1 MNGKAGYTPTD
12 KQITFNTTTMKK
24 IFIIPLLLLLTI
36 MKVNAQEK
44 IIIKSNKHGE
54 NDTTIIKFRNTGNI
68 FKSLLKLNALRN
80 LERNGV
86 YITGDSTNKDS
97 VETIIIRTIETDD
110 EDIVD
115 IITKDANGNVIKR
128 ISLGE
133 DAQDEIED
141 FLDDFD
147 DAFEDFDAIYL
158 LGDELFKRK
167 KAKKKK
173 NVETDWFALDIGLN
187 GLLFEGSPSLPTSLS
202 NLELDPLRSVHVN
215 VGVFQQ
221 KVNIYKHRVGF
232 VYGVNYDNNDYRF
245 SNDIDFKV
253 NDAGDSISFKSRQSQ
268 GFDRNKLTTRFLTI
282 PVAFRFDF
290 NPKIKRGGHITIGAH
305 AGYRLTS
312 FFKTV
317 RFDDGKRK
325 TKLRDDYLLNNTRF
339 GAYVKVGYKGFN
351 IFGNYIFTPMF
362 RDNTG
367 PVLNTFSFGLSLGGF

>member
-1 MNGKAGYTPTD
+1 
-12 KQITFNTTTMKK
+12 MKR
-24 IFIIPLLLLLTI
+24 IFIIPLLVLFAIT
-36 MKVNAQEK
+36 MVNAQEK

-54 NDTTIIKFRNTGNI
+54 NDTTIIKFKNTGSL
-68 FKSLLKLNALRN
+68 FKNLLKLNALRN
-80 LERNGV
+80 LEMHG
-86 YITGDSTNKDS
+86 ISIEGDSTDNDS
-97 VETIIIRTIETDD
+97 AETIIIRTIETDD
-110 EDIVD
+110 EDIVE
-115 IITKDANGNVIKR
+115 IITKNRNGKTIRKIR
-128 ISLGE
+128 IGE
-133 DAQDEIED
+133 DAQDEVED
-141 FLDDFD
+141 FLDDFED
-147 DAFEDFDAIYL
+147 TFEDYDAIYL
-158 LGDELFKRK
+158 LGDEFFKRK
-167 KAKKKK
+167 KSKKKK
-173 NVETDWFALDIGLN
+173 NVETDWFALDLGLN

-215 VGVFQQ
+215 VGIFQQ
-221 KVNIYKHRVGF
+221 KINLYKHHVGF

-253 NDAGDSISFKSRQSQ
+253 NDAGDSISFLSRQSQ

-290 NPKIKRGGHITIGAH
+290 NPKTKRGGHITIGAH

-325 TKLRDDYLLNNTRF
+325 TKLRDDYLLNNTRL

-351 IFGNYIFTPMF
+351 VFGNYVFTPMF